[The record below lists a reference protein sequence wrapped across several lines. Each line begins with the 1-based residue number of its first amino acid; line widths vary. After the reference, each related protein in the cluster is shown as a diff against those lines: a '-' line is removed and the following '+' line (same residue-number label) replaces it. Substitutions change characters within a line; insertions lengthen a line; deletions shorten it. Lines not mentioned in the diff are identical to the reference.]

1 MGGVLAVE
9 KKVLPC
15 YLRGWLVG
23 RGDSES
29 NKGWF

>member
-15 YLRGWLVG
+15 YLRGWLDAAIPNRTKDG
-23 RGDSES
+23 
-29 NKGWF
+29 F